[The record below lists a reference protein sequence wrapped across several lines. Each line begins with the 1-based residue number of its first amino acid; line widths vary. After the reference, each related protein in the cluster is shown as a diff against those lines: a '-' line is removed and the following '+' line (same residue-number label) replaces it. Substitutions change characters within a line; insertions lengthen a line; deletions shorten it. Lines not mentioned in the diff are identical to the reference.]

1 MLKIYRAH
9 DLHGEIVVDDYLEFK
24 NGIYDTGLPFGF
36 GEVNCPRS
44 VLIPSKKVNYDWTST
59 NRYTELTR
67 KFANIRDGF
76 VSDFFLNNPY
86 SYEEFEEKFKDIPKT
101 QEDYKKYGLNEEA
114 ILLFTDRIILKYKND
129 GLIER
134 VFGRWP
140 ETGMFLIKPNATF
153 TMATSFS
160 EDEPETYEVLQSKN
174 IGKQLVL
181 TKLNRKIY

>member
-9 DLHGEIVVDDYLEFK
+9 DLHGQIVVDDYLEFK
-24 NGIYDTGLPFGF
+24 YGIYDTGLPFGF
-36 GEVNCPRS
+36 GDVNCPGNT
-44 VLIPSKKVNYDWTST
+44 LIPSKKINYVWTSI

-67 KFANIRDGF
+67 KFANIQDGF
-76 VSDFFLNNPY
+76 ATDFYLNNPY
-86 SYEEFEEKFKDIPKT
+86 SYEELEERFKDVPKT
-101 QEDYKKYGLNEEA
+101 QKDYEKYGLNEEA
-114 ILLFTDRIILKYKND
+114 ILLFTDRIQLNYKND

-140 ETGMFLIKPNATF
+140 ETGMYLIKPNSTF
-153 TMATSFS
+153 TMTTSFS
-160 EDEPETYEVLQSKN
+160 PKAEETYEVLQSKN